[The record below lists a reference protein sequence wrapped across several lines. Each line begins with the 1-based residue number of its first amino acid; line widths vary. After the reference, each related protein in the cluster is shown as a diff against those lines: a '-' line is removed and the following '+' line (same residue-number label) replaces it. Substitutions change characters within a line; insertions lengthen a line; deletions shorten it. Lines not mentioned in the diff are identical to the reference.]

1 MLNNNNTIFKKN
13 HYKHLTPSDRG
24 QIQAYRSEGKSVR
37 FIAEMLGKSSSTI
50 SREIKRNS
58 VTLMDSSYDFKDVYI
73 ADTADILYNKRRQ
86 KCLCRRQYDQ
96 KGDSKKREK
105 SS

>member
-50 SREIKRNS
+50 SREIKK
-58 VTLMDSSYDFKDVYI
+58 TL
-73 ADTADILYNKRRQ
+73 
-86 KCLCRRQYDQ
+86 
-96 KGDSKKREK
+96 
-105 SS
+105 

>member
-1 MLNNNNTIFKKN
+1 MLNNNNIIFKKN

-24 QIQAYRSEGKSVR
+24 QIQAYKSEGKSIR
-37 FIAEMLGKSSSTI
+37 FIAMMLGKSPSTI

-73 ADTADILYNKRRQ
+73 NFFIFYFSDTFSYFSLQNHKFYYSI
-86 KCLCRRQYDQ
+86 
-96 KGDSKKREK
+96 
-105 SS
+105 